1 MKILV
6 WIKNKIEKRLAKE
19 MIAALEKRLAIYH
32 NVGLFVVLDR
42 VKDSNIYIDFL
53 VGNQRAIERYED
65 ELILAKAK
73 INEDYRYTGL
83 TIK

>member
-19 MIAALEKRLAIYH
+19 MIAALEKRLAIYR
-32 NVGLFVVLDR
+32 NVGLFVVLDK

-53 VGNQRAIERYED
+53 VGNQRAIKDMRMNSF
-65 ELILAKAK
+65 LLKQK
-73 INEDYRYTGL
+73 
-83 TIK
+83 